1 MWRGRKKE
9 EIWACFLLQSRPHP
23 LHAPSI
29 HPSIQKDA
37 ALPPSQLICR
47 SRQTKEGNNIRTGRT
62 GLPCWLALAAERRTL
77 KRSPRCLPF
86 PFMPHNDSSRR
97 CRPSPGITR
106 ISAISPSQSEC
117 SAQKRQ
123 TRKDRNISWLWWHKA
138 KRRKAEG
145 RKGFAPSDRSRPR
158 PES

>member
-9 EIWACFLLQSRPHP
+9 EIWACFMLQSRPRP

-29 HPSIQKDA
+29 HPFKKM
-37 ALPPSQLICR
+37 LPSLPR
-47 SRQTKEGNNIRTGRT
+47 SSSADLDKRRRGTMYEQEERG
-62 GLPCWLALAAERRTL
+62 CLAGSGSGEEDFKAFA
-77 KRSPRCLPF
+77 PLPF

-123 TRKDRNISWLWWHKA
+123 TRKDRNILWWHKA
-138 KRRKAEG
+138 KRRKEG
-145 RKGFAPSDRSRPR
+145 RQEGVPSDRSRPR